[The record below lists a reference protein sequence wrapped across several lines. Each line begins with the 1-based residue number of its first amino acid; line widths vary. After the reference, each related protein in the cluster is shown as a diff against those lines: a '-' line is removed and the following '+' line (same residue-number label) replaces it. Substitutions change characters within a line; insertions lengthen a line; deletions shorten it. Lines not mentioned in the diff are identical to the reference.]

1 MERECGSL
9 KTRIEILTA
18 LLNDKFYKTMPLNPY
33 QYELYKMRLY
43 DINDKL
49 DRLEEKY
56 LKLCTPSKAFSK

>member
-9 KTRIEILTA
+9 KTRIEILNA
-18 LLNDKFYKTMPLNPY
+18 LFINMTMPLNPY

-43 DINDKL
+43 DISDKL

>member
-43 DINDKL
+43 DISDKL
-49 DRLEEKY
+49 DR
-56 LKLCTPSKAFSK
+56 